1 MGNREKR
8 QRDRQREPK
17 GSEERKALA
26 FRLTKESK
34 GRHEQPPSRFVS
46 FRFRFL
52 SHHQKLRPGF
62 FSPSITDLISE
73 RVFLCFSIWLFVVV
87 QHPSRRPLLVAF
99 MGAMLTRAARSS
111 QLRWERS
118 RRRGMRS
125 VWRRRTPT
133 RSAAK
138 AAVKAAKAA
147 ASVSVT
153 TKSIQKKRKGKG
165 KKLSCTLAPLVKD
178 NLIIDLLPDE
188 LLDGPVLEALDFKD
202 LCTLSLVC
210 RRFEIAV
217 SQGSQRWSSLY
228 KERWGEPDQITTDAS
243 KLAGGWKKFY
253 KAKHLAEKESA
264 PWIQPCSYEVQAML
278 NHLAR
283 FSGISSCPAAAAAA
297 AAAKTTTRKAKP
309 SSSSLSQPES
319 AQPALTEDSD
329 GGIKMMVTFL
339 VDGSGSVTEDDFHTM
354 TSFMSKTVETVNS
367 YTSDRAKFG
376 VIQFSNEVKVEL
388 KLGQINSKE
397 FEKFA
402 INMSRMNGGTNIAL
416 VLLLTDGRVDSYQAR
431 EAVDRAEQFASEVPG
446 VTLFAFAVGRSVDKQ
461 ELTRIVRTTCKL
473 ESKGFETRED
483 FNQAKGKLAES
494 RVMCLRTLDEPPW

>member
-26 FRLTKESK
+26 FRLTKEPK

-46 FRFRFL
+46 FRFRCL

-99 MGAMLTRAARSS
+99 MGAMLTRAALSS

-138 AAVKAAKAA
+138 AAAKAA

-188 LLDGPVLEALDFKD
+188 LLDGPVLEALDFK
-202 LCTLSLVC
+202 
-210 RRFEIAV
+210 
-217 SQGSQRWSSLY
+217 
-228 KERWGEPDQITTDAS
+228 
-243 KLAGGWKKFY
+243 
-253 KAKHLAEKESA
+253 
-264 PWIQPCSYEVQAML
+264 
-278 NHLAR
+278 
-283 FSGISSCPAAAAAA
+283 
-297 AAAKTTTRKAKP
+297 
-309 SSSSLSQPES
+309 
-319 AQPALTEDSD
+319 
-329 GGIKMMVTFL
+329 
-339 VDGSGSVTEDDFHTM
+339 
-354 TSFMSKTVETVNS
+354 
-367 YTSDRAKFG
+367 
-376 VIQFSNEVKVEL
+376 
-388 KLGQINSKE
+388 
-397 FEKFA
+397 
-402 INMSRMNGGTNIAL
+402 
-416 VLLLTDGRVDSYQAR
+416 
-431 EAVDRAEQFASEVPG
+431 
-446 VTLFAFAVGRSVDKQ
+446 
-461 ELTRIVRTTCKL
+461 
-473 ESKGFETRED
+473 
-483 FNQAKGKLAES
+483 
-494 RVMCLRTLDEPPW
+494 